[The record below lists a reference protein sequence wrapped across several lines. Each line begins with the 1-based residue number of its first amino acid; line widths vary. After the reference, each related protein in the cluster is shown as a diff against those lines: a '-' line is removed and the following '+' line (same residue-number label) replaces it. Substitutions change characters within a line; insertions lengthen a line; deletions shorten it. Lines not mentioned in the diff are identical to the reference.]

1 MKSNYLESTNKKSDQ
16 IKLNKDLDLYP
27 LIIELSSFL
36 NIEEFINGFYDFT
49 EIKPFYKNITLKE
62 DLRKDKIKN
71 LIFILD
77 YLRKLIDERI
87 ENYHNNSNVKN
98 DYSIFEEAKR
108 KKDFNMLNISN
119 VILEEK
125 KVIFIFYIFVLKKL
139 NILNF
144 NFKNF

>member
-1 MKSNYLESTNKKSDQ
+1 LKSNYLESTNKKSDQ